1 MSRKNYLVHYGVQG
15 MRWGVRHDRQGS
27 SSGSSRVGSAS
38 KSGNRVQKLG
48 NGSLEKSKE
57 RSDSKPRMSDH
68 EKAQKIKS
76 KSLSEMSNQ
85 EIEFLLKRQRLEKSY
100 NELNPPQ
107 VSRGKKIAAGVMAV
121 GANALMAATK
131 MDQVYSAYKK
141 ILKMDE
147 ELQVSKKLDD
157 KFKIKDKT
165 NWVKQKVGLG

>member
-107 VSRGKKIAAGVMAV
+107 VSRGKKIVAGIGAV
-121 GANALMAATK
+121 ATTALAAATK
-131 MDQVYSAYKK
+131 ADQVYNAYKK
-141 ILKMDE
+141 ILKIDE
-147 ELQVSKKLDD
+147 EFNISKS
-157 KFKIKDKT
+157 
-165 NWVKQKVGLG
+165 VGDLANNFRKK